1 MKIILASQSPRR
13 QQFMNE
19 LLGEGNF
26 ITVPADIPEPFDDN
40 LSIVENA
47 EALALAKAKHVQKD
61 YPEDII
67 IASDF
72 IAEVD
77 GRLFAKAETAEEA
90 EEMLRFQLGKKQVD
104 VASLAVLSPTKEIVT
119 HGLTELTFK
128 SADDPEVD
136 EIIRNWINSGKWRGY
151 AAAFA
156 IQDETGRLVES
167 IEGTVHNIMG
177 LPVAELA
184 QILKNEFGIETNS
197 VKEISLDGIK
207 TIS

>member
-13 QQFMNE
+13 RQFMNE

-26 ITVPADIPEPFDDN
+26 ITVPADIPEPFDDD

-47 EALALAKAKHVQKD
+47 EALALAKAKHVQKQ
-61 YPEDII
+61 YPDDII

-128 SADDPEVD
+128 SADNPEVD
-136 EIIRNWINSGKWRGY
+136 ELIRNWIDSRKWRGY

-156 IQDETGRLVES
+156 IQEDVGRLIES
-167 IEGTVHNIMG
+167 IDGDVNNVIG
-177 LPVAELA
+177 FPVERL
-184 QILKNEFGIETNS
+184 QTLLWEEFS
-197 VKEISLDGIK
+197 IK
-207 TIS
+207 AAID